1 MITYTAT
8 NNNQTLTYTARTAQ
22 EQGLFYA
29 NLQGRPARLVRA
41 SMNAVLARVAKPQV
55 FPEFISEEYIA
66 EAKAQNLKD
75 QSKAEAMLARIAD
88 LDDAE
93 IVWEDATWHS
103 TRALAESA
111 QRRSKAFA
119 NLIVEVTE

>member
-8 NNNQTLTYTARTAQ
+8 HNGQTLTYTARTAQ
-22 EQGLFYA
+22 EQGKFYA
-29 NLQGRPARLVRA
+29 NLQGRPASKVRA
-41 SMNAVLARVAKPQV
+41 SMHAVIARTSKVQV
-55 FPEFISEEYIA
+55 FPEFLTEEYIA
-66 EAKAQNLKD
+66 ETKAQNLKEK
-75 QSKAEAMLARIAD
+75 SKAEAMLARIAD

-103 TRALAESA
+103 TRAIAETA

-119 NLIVEVTE
+119 NVIVEVTK